1 MEVTKLEDLDDVPL
15 WESTADSKDRD
26 RVSPSS
32 SGGGGGFKGVSY
44 DSKGMNAADSKH
56 TFSVADSKD
65 MKGKEGYTEA
75 PSSSS
80 MTSSPPNS
88 NSANVNIAGG
98 TNRDEE
104 MRVDN
109 YYSESGE

>member
-1 MEVTKLEDLDDVPL
+1 MEVTQLEDLDDVPL

-26 RVSPSS
+26 RVSSS
-32 SGGGGGFKGVSY
+32 SSGGGFKGVSY
-44 DSKGMNAADSKH
+44 DSKGMSAADSKH
-56 TFSVADSKD
+56 ISSVADSKD
-65 MKGKEGYTEA
+65 MKEKGGYTEA

-80 MTSSPPNS
+80 ITSSQSNS

-98 TNRDEE
+98 NNRNEE

-109 YYSESGE
+109 YYSESGK